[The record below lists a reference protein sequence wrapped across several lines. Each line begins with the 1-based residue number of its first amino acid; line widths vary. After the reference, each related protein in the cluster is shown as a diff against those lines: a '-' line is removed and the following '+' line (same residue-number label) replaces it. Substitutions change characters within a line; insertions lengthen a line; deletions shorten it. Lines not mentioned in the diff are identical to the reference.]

1 MPAEL
6 SEQLMGGKN
15 VRTWD
20 QAGLY
25 FYRFNVKM
33 EPFQNEKI
41 RKAFAAAI
49 DQKEITDYVTKNSEK
64 PAHAFVSPG
73 FTQPDGK
80 DFREAGGSLLN
91 PDESEAKNCWKK
103 AWRKSIMT
111 SCPPLH

>member
-1 MPAEL
+1 MTGIPTIRCSSRGFGYRLCAGRAERAAD
-6 SEQLMGGKN
+6 GRKN

-80 DFREAGGSLLN
+80 DFREARGSY
-91 PDESEAKNCWKK
+91 
-103 AWRKSIMT
+103 
-111 SCPPLH
+111 

>member
-1 MPAEL
+1 
-6 SEQLMGGKN
+6 
-15 VRTWD
+15 
-20 QAGLY
+20 
-25 FYRFNVKM
+25 M

-103 AWRKSIMT
+103 AWQKSIMT

>member
-6 SEQLMGGKN
+6 SEQTDGREN

-41 RKAFAAAI
+41 RKAFAALI

-64 PAHAFVSPG
+64 PAHAFVSPDLLSL
-73 FTQPDGK
+73 TGK
-80 DFREAGGSLLN
+80 IS
-91 PDESEAKNCWKK
+91 AKR
-103 AWRKSIMT
+103 AAVY
-111 SCPPLH
+111 

>member
-1 MPAEL
+1 
-6 SEQLMGGKN
+6 MGGKN

-64 PAHAFVSPG
+64 PRHMPLYPRDLLSLTGKISAKRRQ
-73 FTQPDGK
+73 FTNSG
-80 DFREAGGSLLN
+80 
-91 PDESEAKNCWKK
+91 
-103 AWRKSIMT
+103 
-111 SCPPLH
+111 